1 MARKQRD
8 LCIKNNNTHYSN
20 IMNKELMF
28 THCDKAS
35 NVVVNQYIFMLH
47 QAKNITKNQFNFY
60 KKYFYIIL
68 YYIIPDE
75 ISTSNKISNFNWL

>member
-1 MARKQRD
+1 
-8 LCIKNNNTHYSN
+8 
-20 IMNKELMF
+20 MF

-60 KKYFYIIL
+60 YILYLYIIIL

-75 ISTSNKISNFNWL
+75 ISTSNKISNFN